1 MDRITVTGIE
11 VFAHHGVLTH
21 ERELGQRFVVDVV
34 IHLDLSA
41 AAASDQLAD
50 TVDYGAVAVWVQQLV
65 GSEPAALI
73 EVVASRVCDHVL
85 ADDRVH
91 GVDVTVHKP
100 NAPLGVPADEV
111 SVTLQRR
118 R

>member
-1 MDRITVTGIE
+1 MDRIDISGIE
-11 VFAHHGVLTH
+11 VFAYHGVLAH
-21 ERELGQRFVVDVV
+21 ERELGQRFVVDVA

-41 AAASDQLAD
+41 AAESDQLGD
-50 TVDYGAVAVWVQQLV
+50 TVDYGAVAVSVQQLV
-65 GSEPAALI
+65 GSNPAALI

-100 NAPLGVPADEV
+100 NAALGVPADEV
-111 SVTLQRR
+111 SVTLERR